1 MALVLVIDDE
11 QDVRTMLTLILSR
24 SGYEVEM
31 AEDGEAGLALFMARR
46 EETRLVLLDL
56 SMPKVPGVEVLARIV
71 ELEPDVPVVVLTG
84 FANDI
89 QALN

>member
-1 MALVLVIDDE
+1 M
-11 QDVRTMLTLILSR
+11 
-24 SGYEVEM
+24 
-31 AEDGEAGLALFMARR
+31 ALFMARR